1 MVTSLVAT
9 GTPALQGPALQLPV
23 PPPQVSAVPGFFI
36 MGSGLGGPKRLNP
49 PPDWNPELPLDTLL
63 PASGKLP
70 FWSDKSFPSLGPL
83 LGWNFLVAAKPAVT
97 KRATQRVTASD
108 VRFTVF
114 LLSGSGR
121 NL

>member
-9 GTPALQGPALQLPV
+9 GTPALQGPVLQLPV
-23 PPPQVSAVPGFFI
+23 PPPQLSGVPGLFM
-36 MGSGLGGPKRLNP
+36 MGSGLGGPERLDP

-63 PASGKLP
+63 PALCRSP

-108 VRFTVF
+108 VRFTVC
-114 LLSGSGR
+114 LLSGS
-121 NL
+121 